1 MNPRALILTDNV
13 HQRILLPKTNLIQ
26 VKKNDTLH
34 F

>member
-13 HQRILLPKTNLIQ
+13 HQHILLSKTNLIRG
-26 VKKNDTLH
+26 KKNDTLH